1 MFCINTIPVK
11 FQAETTEILQNL
23 LVHNEQKTKEFCE
36 ALLLKLKGD
45 ILEPVL
51 KCLAGPDGAKLNY
64 QEIMKSYSAVEE
76 AYKRQAKGAED
87 ICAGVMA
94 KFHPVRIN
102 LSLLTW
108 KMSPPTPPTTTT
120 L

>member
-1 MFCINTIPVK
+1 MHFKDIFICNGVLVE
-11 FQAETTEILQNL
+11 FQVETTEILQTL
-23 LVHNEQKTKEFCE
+23 LVDNEQKTKEFCE

-102 LSLLTW
+102 CLLTAC
-108 KMSPPTPPTTTT
+108 
-120 L
+120 LE